1 MEQLL
6 FSLNATIPVF
16 LVMVI
21 GYVLQQL
28 HVTNDS
34 FVKTLNSFNYKITLP
49 VLCSRTLSTAD
60 FYSVM
65 GYRLRAVLLLR
76 DLVLHRH
83 HLGRGRAFFIR
94 TNPVWE
100 SLSRQAI
107 EAVPP
112 VLGIAFIQNIYRE
125 LRHGL
130 P

>member
-49 VLCSRTLSTAD
+49 VLLFKDMSTAD
-60 FYSVM
+60 FYSVWDT
-65 GYRLRAVLLLR
+65 GYVLFC
-76 DLVLHRH
+76 
-83 HLGRGRAFFIR
+83 FFVTLFCIVI
-94 TNPVWE
+94 TWVV
-100 SLSRQAI
+100 A
-107 EAVPP
+107 
-112 VLGIAFIQNIYRE
+112 GIF
-125 LRHGL
+125 L
-130 P
+130 

>member
-49 VLCSRTLSTAD
+49 VLLFKDMSTAD
-60 FYSVM
+60 FYSVWDT
-65 GYRLRAVLLLR
+65 GYVLFCFIVTLFCI
-76 DLVLHRH
+76 VITWVVA
-83 HLGRGRAFFIR
+83 GFFIR
-94 TNPVWE
+94 TNPAWE

-107 EAVPP
+107 EAVPLSWVSP
-112 VLGIAFIQNIYRE
+112 LSRTSTGTPAW
-125 LRHGL
+125 L

>member
-49 VLCSRTLSTAD
+49 VLLFKDMSTAD
-60 FYSVM
+60 FYSVWDT
-65 GYRLRAVLLLR
+65 GYVLFCGGGARGGGGGAGAVLP
-76 DLVLHRH
+76 
-83 HLGRGRAFFIR
+83 ATFCK
-94 TNPVWE
+94 
-100 SLSRQAI
+100 
-107 EAVPP
+107 
-112 VLGIAFIQNIYRE
+112 
-125 LRHGL
+125 
-130 P
+130 

>member
-49 VLCSRTLSTAD
+49 VLLFKDMSTAD
-60 FYSVM
+60 FYSVWDT
-65 GYRLRAVLLLR
+65 GYVLFCFFVTLFCI
-76 DLVLHRH
+76 VITW
-83 HLGRGRAFFIR
+83 GVAGFFIR
-94 TNPVWE
+94 TNPAWE

-107 EAVPP
+107 EAVPLSWVSP
-112 VLGIAFIQNIYRE
+112 LSRTSTGTPAW
-125 LRHGL
+125 L

>member
-49 VLCSRTLSTAD
+49 VLLFKDMSTAD
-60 FYSVM
+60 FYSVWDT
-65 GYRLRAVLLLR
+65 GYVLFC
-76 DLVLHRH
+76 
-83 HLGRGRAFFIR
+83 FFVTLFCIVI
-94 TNPVWE
+94 TWVVAGIFYKNNPAWE

-107 EAVPP
+107 EAVPLSWVSP
-112 VLGIAFIQNIYRE
+112 LSRTSTGTPAW
-125 LRHGL
+125 L

>member
-49 VLCSRTLSTAD
+49 VLLFKDMSTAD
-60 FYSVM
+60 FYSVWDT
-65 GYRLRAVLLLR
+65 GYVLFCFFVTLFCIVITWVVAGIFYKNKSRLGEL
-76 DLVLHRH
+76 
-83 HLGRGRAFFIR
+83 
-94 TNPVWE
+94 
-100 SLSRQAI
+100 LSRQAI
-107 EAVPP
+107 EAVPLSWVSP
-112 VLGIAFIQNIYRE
+112 LYRIST
-125 LRHGL
+125 GTPAWL